1 MSKASIITSAACV
14 AVGLSACSIADHDKA
29 QDRLEKSQDAY
40 RTCLVAHTSDP
51 RQCDTLKTLY
61 EADEASEKR

>member
-1 MSKASIITSAACV
+1 MSKAPIITSSACV
-14 AVGLSACSIADHDKA
+14 AVGRSACSIADHDKA

-61 EADEASEKR
+61 ESDKASDER